1 MILKMSSN
9 HTDNDID
16 ELFTHTYQRGIT
28 RTYITAYLKTKY
40 FSEHFIP
47 NRKDSSDLFF
57 SSIKRSTNET

>member
-16 ELFTHTYQRGIT
+16 ELFTHTSQRGIT
-28 RTYITAYLKTKY
+28 RPYISAYIKTKY
-40 FSEHFIP
+40 FREHFIP